1 MNLNTRLLRIS
12 RPRHLS
18 HPNGNASLLLFASAR
33 RQRQSTISA
42 GSNLSSRPYAHRLP
56 KQSAAAAAAA
66 AVAQRGASTT
76 TTTTATTPAAKQQET
91 RPSDPESRGPPAVAM
106 PYDPK
111 APAPGPPTPQDPIP
125 LSATLNPPAST
136 RPPPLVL
143 PTREPETS
151 QMTYLFHV
159 GKAYMQFYK
168 TGLKAIFTNRRLLS
182 SVAPPPL
189 GLSSS
194 SSAGDTWPTRAV
206 ALLRART
213 RHDLA
218 RLPVFA
224 VLLLLCGEFTPLIVL
239 VFPRLTPLTCRIP
252 RQVEALRRG
261 AVARREASFRAL
273 SVQRNRLRYVQE
285 QKQMQKR
292 DGYEGGKGKE
302 VIVEE
307 SLAAGHIAR
316 SLGLTSHWWDT
327 AGLDGPF
334 ARSRADQAVAFLARD
349 DAMIRAA
356 GGVAGVEDEE
366 VVLACEDRGMDVR
379 GKEVGELRKRLE
391 AWVRGSEGAD
401 EEDSKDR
408 VRRLLLDSE
417 LSM

>member
-1 MNLNTRLLRIS
+1 
-12 RPRHLS
+12 
-18 HPNGNASLLLFASAR
+18 
-33 RQRQSTISA
+33 
-42 GSNLSSRPYAHRLP
+42 
-56 KQSAAAAAAA
+56 
-66 AVAQRGASTT
+66 
-76 TTTTATTPAAKQQET
+76 
-91 RPSDPESRGPPAVAM
+91 
-106 PYDPK
+106 
-111 APAPGPPTPQDPIP
+111 
-125 LSATLNPPAST
+125 
-136 RPPPLVL
+136 
-143 PTREPETS
+143 
-151 QMTYLFHV
+151 MTYHFHV

-168 TGLKAIFTNRRLLS
+168 TGLKAIFTNRRLLG

-189 GLSSS
+189 GLSS

-292 DGYEGGKGKE
+292 DGHEGGKGKEKE

>member
-1 MNLNTRLLRIS
+1 
-12 RPRHLS
+12 
-18 HPNGNASLLLFASAR
+18 
-33 RQRQSTISA
+33 
-42 GSNLSSRPYAHRLP
+42 
-56 KQSAAAAAAA
+56 
-66 AVAQRGASTT
+66 
-76 TTTTATTPAAKQQET
+76 
-91 RPSDPESRGPPAVAM
+91 
-106 PYDPK
+106 
-111 APAPGPPTPQDPIP
+111 
-125 LSATLNPPAST
+125 
-136 RPPPLVL
+136 
-143 PTREPETS
+143 
-151 QMTYLFHV
+151 
-159 GKAYMQFYK
+159 
-168 TGLKAIFTNRRLLS
+168 
-182 SVAPPPL
+182 
-189 GLSSS
+189 
-194 SSAGDTWPTRAV
+194 
-206 ALLRART
+206 
-213 RHDLA
+213 
-218 RLPVFA
+218 
-224 VLLLLCGEFTPLIVL
+224 
-239 VFPRLTPLTCRIP
+239 
-252 RQVEALRRG
+252 
-261 AVARREASFRAL
+261 
-273 SVQRNRLRYVQE
+273 
-285 QKQMQKR
+285 MQKR

-334 ARSRADQAVAFLARD
+334 ARLRADQAVAFLARD